1 VVNKLLKILLLSPA
15 LLGSMVSVTMMV
27 KAAGATEAIPQGTNP
42 ATCVQSSNRFKNLVC
57 TRVSQTP
64 NLPQSETQPTETAP
78 KTDDQ
83 SSDPMTLEFSEEES
97 DAAVALYGCDCPRC
111 INSLRQLRGQPPLS

>member
-1 VVNKLLKILLLSPA
+1 VNKLLKILLLSPA

-27 KAAGATEAIPQGTNP
+27 KAASAAEAIPQGTNP

-64 NLPQSETQPTETAP
+64 NLPQPETQPAETAP